1 MEPLANNSK
10 QKCRKGIKKTKVV
23 FLFSILIFLASI
35 LNLHAQSIGYKMA
48 VVEKNGY
55 VSENDLLVKRFDNLL
70 QQLDKK
76 YIDDKQQIA
85 DKTVTAKQILEEKGI
100 KESMIKMMEGM
111 NTIYDTKNKYKKYN
125 EYLSCYLILRIQGRN
140 HDETIKVLQSLLNS
154 LGIQG
159 LLKSLG
165 IN

>member
-1 MEPLANNSK
+1 MEPLTNNSK
-10 QKCRKGIKKTKVV
+10 QKCREKIEKTKVV
-23 FLFSILIFLASI
+23 FLFSILIFLANSF
-35 LNLHAQSIGYKMA
+35 NLHAQSIGYKMA

-100 KESMIKMMEGM
+100 KESMIKLMEGM
-111 NTIYDTKNKYKKYN
+111 STIYDTKNKYKKYN